1 MSTPTQTVYR
11 FGATGTEGAAEMKNL
26 LGGKGA
32 NLAEMCRLGIPVPPG
47 FTISTEACAVY
58 TERGRDAVLALVEP
72 EVRRAVAESLPE
84 ALLGRM
90 ADDPDW
96 RVRWEV
102 ARRAAPALL
111 LALRDDPDS
120 EVRQMVRSR
129 LTVPK
134 EVPHG

>member
-1 MSTPTQTVYR
+1 
-11 FGATGTEGAAEMKNL
+11 
-26 LGGKGA
+26 
-32 NLAEMCRLGIPVPPG
+32 
-47 FTISTEACAVY
+47 
-58 TERGRDAVLALVEP
+58 
-72 EVRRAVAESLPE
+72 
-84 ALLGRM
+84 M